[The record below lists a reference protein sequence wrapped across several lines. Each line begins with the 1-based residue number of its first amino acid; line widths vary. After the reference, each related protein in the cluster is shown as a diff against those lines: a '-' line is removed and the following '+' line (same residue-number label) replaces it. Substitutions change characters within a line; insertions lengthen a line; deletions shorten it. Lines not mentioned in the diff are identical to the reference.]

1 MHHYHLGASVN
12 VNSHAHQCFP
22 EFQARASIPIIV
34 DNLNPILLNNF
45 IEWLDRQHLP
55 CFKEGIIIIVI
66 YLFNLIEIMKF
77 QLFGELEPD
86 LFLILLSFGLD
97 IRHLKKLFISGF
109 IKGPLVLLVG
119 LPGEPLT
126 STGLKGSSTTQS

>member
-1 MHHYHLGASVN
+1 VHHDHLSASVR

-22 EFQARASIPIIV
+22 EFQARASIPIIF

-45 IEWLDRQHLP
+45 IEWLDRQHLA

-66 YLFNLIEIMKF
+66 FLLNLIEIVKF

-86 LFLILLSFGLD
+86 LLLILLSFGLD
-97 IRHLKKLFISGF
+97 IWHLKILFISGL
-109 IKGPLVLLVG
+109 IMGPLVLLIG
-119 LPGEPLT
+119 FPGEPLT
-126 STGLKGSSTTQS
+126 STGLERSSTSQS